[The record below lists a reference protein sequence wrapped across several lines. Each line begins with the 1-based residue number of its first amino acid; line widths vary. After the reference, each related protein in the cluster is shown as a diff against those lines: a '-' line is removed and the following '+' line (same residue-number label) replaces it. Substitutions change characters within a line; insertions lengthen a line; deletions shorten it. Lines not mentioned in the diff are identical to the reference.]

1 MYCIAGSLAFLCL
14 LPVRVSLRSPPPSSW
29 SCARAAAGAAGANVG
44 VVANVKSAYEKCSTT
59 THRTGPEPGPNPST
73 GGLYRNCNALWLTRS
88 CDLTGTAEITC
99 RDGEK

>member
-1 MYCIAGSLAFLCL
+1 LYCIAGSLAFAV
-14 LPVRVSLRSPPPSSW
+14 PSPAVRVSPAQLLVLR
-29 SCARAAAGAAGANVG
+29 AGGGGGVG